1 MQKQSVTT
9 AAQNKSD
16 LESELSVIKYA
27 MNSGSPGF
35 YSYLTDLDPEYFSNG
50 NYGLVFKTI
59 QAIYEKE
66 TADSLSPEAVIAAA
80 RNSGF
85 WNDVNKELFSEI
97 VQSCKESDVSISE
110 VQISAK
116 RIKYW
121 HIIRK
126 LSKKIKDAHSIVA
139 NAKGDEDVVDLISSV
154 EESIFNFIPEIKR
167 ENDFTNI
174 SEFAVEHLDYVAKNP
189 ITMVGIPTGF
199 PRYDEC
205 IGGGFRRGTVNVVG
219 ARPKVGKSTFCLNIA
234 KNVSYANI
242 PVLYLDTEM
251 KKETQSIKW
260 ASLCSGV
267 PQKDIETGSFGANE
281 RYSIML
287 QEAVKEFSKKPFY
300 HISVAGMKP
309 QEIFSV
315 CRRWL
320 SSVVGKNQDGSSKDC
335 LIVLDY
341 LKTMDLAE
349 LGDFQEYQYLGD
361 FITKLHNF
369 AVKNDV
375 PVLATVQLNRDGIN
389 KEDTSVVSGS
399 DRILWL
405 CSSLAYLKKK
415 TDEDIA
421 AGDSKANGDRKM
433 VVIETRYGKGMDS
446 SSEYINIVS
455 NMEQSKFT
463 EGKFNFEVL
472 DQNGGNEAEDE
483 DEFDF

>member
-35 YSYLTDLDPEYFSNG
+35 YSYLTDLDPEYFSDG

-97 VQSCKESDVSISE
+97 VQSCKDSDVSISE

-126 LSKKIKDAHSIVA
+126 LSKKIRDAHSIVA
-139 NAKGDEDVVDLISSV
+139 SAKGDEDVVDLISSV

-174 SEFAVEHLDYVAKNP
+174 SEFAIEHLDYVAKNP

-267 PQKDIETGSFGANE
+267 PQKDIETGAFGSNE
-281 RYSIML
+281 RHALML
-287 QEAVKEFSKKPFY
+287 KEAVKEFSTKPFY

-320 SSVVGKNQDGSSKDC
+320 SSVVGKNKDGSSKDC

-446 SSEYINIVS
+446 SSEYINIIS
-455 NMEQSKFT
+455 NMDQSKFT

-472 DQNGGNEAEDE
+472 DQNNDNDVEDE